1 VSRSVGHSAMSD
13 TATHV
18 FRVELRPDLYREI
31 EVLSRMPLD
40 YLAAAIVEVFGFDF
54 DHLYRF
60 YSKLT
65 GNVYASTP
73 RYEVP
78 GMLDDPDAL
87 SVEKVA
93 IEEAF
98 RRVGK
103 VLSAFGASCAADR
116 HLTTRSCIRRRR
128 SGPAAQLRAERGW
141 SGGRRVRPSG

>member
-1 VSRSVGHSAMSD
+1 MGRSAMSD
-13 TATHV
+13 TTTHV

-31 EVLSRMPLD
+31 EVLSGMPLD
-40 YLAAAIVEVFGFDF
+40 CLAAAIVEVFGFDF
-54 DHLYRF
+54 DHLYGF

-87 SVEKVA
+87 SVEEVA
-93 IEEAF
+93 IEAAF

-103 VLSAFGASCAADR
+103 ALLFVFDFGDDWRFRVTFTGRGQMPADGR
-116 HLTTRSCIRRRR
+116 YFRLVRSL
-128 SGPAAQLRAERGW
+128 GDAPPQYPMTEDE
-141 SGGRRVRPSG
+141 

>member
-1 VSRSVGHSAMSD
+1 MSD
-13 TATHV
+13 TTTHI
-18 FRVELRPDLYREI
+18 FRVELQPDLYREI
-31 EVLSRMPLD
+31 EVLSGMPLD

-54 DHLYRF
+54 DHLYGF

-87 SVEKVA
+87 NVEEVA
-93 IEEAF
+93 IEAAF

-103 VLSAFGASCAADR
+103 ALLFIFDFGDNWRFRVTFTGRGQMPADGR
-116 HLTTRSCIRRRR
+116 YFRLVRSL
-128 SGPAAQLRAERGW
+128 GDAPPQYPMTEDE
-141 SGGRRVRPSG
+141 